1 MAGVNPTL
9 NRNILTQ
16 MGPPEEEQTHPTL
29 LMTWEDWL
37 TFGAA
42 VIAFVS
48 VAMSLQD
55 AHWVKAAPPLWPTML
70 AGLLIGMLAARTR
83 MHAAVLHPLALIV
96 GIIVVVL
103 MVQTFA
109 DGANI
114 VERISDFRI
123 RMRDWF
129 QVVGSGDISN
139 DNLPFVTLVQSLCCL
154 SAYMAAWS
162 IYRWRSPWP
171 AIVPGG
177 IVILANIS
185 FLDGEPSGWFI
196 TFLFGAI
203 VLIARLYL
211 QRRQSRWRRQ
221 GVEYPDFLSLSAIQL
236 TLLCVGLL
244 IFAAWQL
251 PLGGQTSASEA
262 LFGKV
267 VQPITDQSST
277 FVRLFHNIQAKKGLG
292 LHSFGDYLTVQS
304 DIQLTNKPVAQVT
317 VKGLADDT
325 GAVIR
330 ATSYDVYTGAG
341 WKRGDRDSTDV
352 AARTVAGGEDA
363 VAFQQRVTVSS
374 TIRLLDSTDT
384 LFTVGIPL
392 QANVDTHADAAKG
405 IPSDVESLESRKSLD
420 SGDSYVT
427 QGSVSA
433 ATPEQLQAAGNAYPA
448 AISER
453 YLQLPKELP
462 ARVEAAARQVAT
474 ANGAS
479 DPYTEAVNI
488 AAYLQK
494 LPFDLT
500 VPIPPPGQDM
510 VDYFL
515 FDSKKGYFDYNS
527 TAMAVMLRTLGVPA
541 RVAVGYLLDPK
552 ELKDGAFTVTRQD
565 TFSWVEVYFP
575 TYGWVTFNPTPASTL
590 KGPGGKPLAGG
601 NQTFDS
607 SIIPPNFLGGAFPNQ
622 PEANGHNAA
631 SDKTLNQKPDIHG
644 SPPWS
649 LIWALIVTAIA
660 LAITFIALRIFWS
673 RGLRGLD
680 RHSQLWTKVQRAA
693 RLAGIRSR
701 PYETPREFSR
711 RVGFVIE
718 REPEAL
724 QLAQAYEEVQYGRPG
739 SPQSDP
745 AIAER
750 AYTALR
756 NKLFGGIL
764 RRRELKQRDRD
775 RDYRPMG

>member
-1 MAGVNPTL
+1 MAGVNPLISRSVITE
-9 NRNILTQ
+9 
-16 MGPPEEEQTHPTL
+16 MGPNQEEESHPTL

-42 VIAFVS
+42 VLAFIS
-48 VAMSLQD
+48 IAMSLQD
-55 AHWVKAAPPLWPTML
+55 AHWVKGAPPLWPTML

-83 MHAAVLHPLALIV
+83 MHAAFLHPLALIA

-109 DGANI
+109 DGGTIIDRTN
-114 VERISDFRI
+114 DFRI

-129 QVVGSGDISN
+129 QVVASGDISN
-139 DNLPFVTLVQSLCCL
+139 DNLPFVTLVQSLCFL

-185 FLDGEPSGWFI
+185 FLEGTPSGWFI

-221 GVEYPDFLSLSAIQL
+221 SVEYPDFLSLSAIQL
-236 TLLCVGLL
+236 TVLSVGLL
-244 IFAAWQL
+244 IFVAWQL
-251 PLGGQTSASEA
+251 PLGGQTSATES
-262 LFGKV
+262 LFGKMI
-267 VQPITDQSST
+267 QPVTDQSST

-330 ATSYDVYTGAG
+330 ATSYDTYTGAG
-341 WKRGDRDSTDV
+341 WKTADRDSTNLD
-352 AARTVAGGEDA
+352 ARNVAGGKDA
-363 VAFQQRVTVSS
+363 VQFQQRSIITT

-392 QANVDTHADAAKG
+392 QANVDTHAESAKG
-405 IPSDVESLESRKSLD
+405 APSDIERLQSNQSLN

-427 QGSVSA
+427 QGSISTASA
-433 ATPEQLQAAGNAYPA
+433 QQLESAGDQYPA
-448 AISER
+448 AIRQR

-462 ARVEAAARQVAT
+462 DRVKVQANQVARE
-474 ANGAS
+474 NGANN
-479 DPYTEAVNI
+479 PYAQAVNI
-488 AAYLQK
+488 ATYLQK

-515 FDSKKGYFDYNS
+515 FDVQKGYFDYNS
-527 TAMAVMLRTLGVPA
+527 TAMAVMLRSIGIPA

-552 ELKDGAFTVTRQD
+552 EQKAGTFNVTRQD

-575 TYGWVTFNPTPASTL
+575 KYGWVTFNPTPAATL
-590 KGPGGKPLAGG
+590 TGAGGKPLAGAG
-601 NQTFDS
+601 SNLDPG
-607 SIIPPNFLGGAFPNQ
+607 IIPPNFLGGAFPDP
-622 PEANGHNAA
+622 PEANGRNAA
-631 SDKTLNQKPDIHG
+631 SDQTLNQKPNIHG

-649 LIWALIVTAIA
+649 LIWALIAA
-660 LAITFIALRIFWS
+660 GFAMLITFIALRIFWN

-680 RHSQLWTKVQRAA
+680 RHAQLWTKVQRAA

-711 RVGFVIE
+711 RVGFVVD
-718 REPEAL
+718 REAEAR
-724 QLAQAYEEVQYGRPG
+724 QLATAYEEVRYGRPG
-739 SPQSDP
+739 SPRSDP
-745 AIAER
+745 AAAER
-750 AYTALR
+750 AYTLLR
-756 NKLFGGIL
+756 NKLFGGIV
-764 RRRELKQRDRD
+764 RRRELKQRDREA
-775 RDYRPMG
+775 DYRPFG

>member
-1 MAGVNPTL
+1 MAGVNPAA
-9 NRNILTQ
+9 NSSVITQ
-16 MGPPEEEQTHPTL
+16 MGPATEEESPPAL

-42 VIAFVS
+42 VLAFLS

-55 AHWVKAAPPLWPTML
+55 AHWVKGAPPLWPTML

-83 MHAAVLHPLALIV
+83 MHAAFLHPLALIV
-96 GIIVVVL
+96 GIIVVAL

-114 VERISDFRI
+114 VERANDFRI

-139 DNLPFVTLVQSLCCL
+139 DNLPFVTLVQALCCL

-185 FLDGEPSGWFI
+185 FLEGEPSGWFI

-211 QRRQSRWRRQ
+211 QRRQSRWRHQ
-221 GVEYPDFLSLSAIQL
+221 GIDYPDFLSISAIQL
-236 TLLCVGLL
+236 TVLSVGVL
-244 IFAAWQL
+244 IFVAWQL

-262 LFGKV
+262 LFGKMV
-267 VQPITDQSST
+267 EPITDQSST

-317 VKGLADDT
+317 VKGLANDT

-330 ATSYDVYTGAG
+330 ATSYDTYTGAG
-341 WKRGDRDSTDV
+341 WKTADRETGNLD
-352 AARTVAGGEDA
+352 ARSVAGGNDA
-363 VAFQQRVTVSS
+363 VQFQQRAIVSS

-392 QANVDTHADAAKG
+392 QANVDTKVDAAKG
-405 IPSDVESLESRKSLD
+405 ISFDVERLESRKSLD
-420 SGDSYVT
+420 SGDTYVT
-427 QGSVSA
+427 QGSVSTATA
-433 ATPEQLQAAGNAYPA
+433 AQLQSAGNDYPA
-448 AISER
+448 AIRER

-462 ARVEAAARQVAT
+462 ARVKAAA
-474 ANGAS
+474 S
-479 DPYTEAVNI
+479 DIARTGGDTNPYDESAKI
-488 AAYLQK
+488 AAYLQA

-515 FDSKKGYFDYNS
+515 FDAKKGYFDYNS
-527 TAMAVMLRTLGVPA
+527 SAMAVMLRTLGVPA

-552 ELKDGAFTVTRQD
+552 EQKAGVFTVTRQD
-565 TFSWVEVYFP
+565 TFSWVEVFFP
-575 TYGWVTFNPTPASTL
+575 NYGWVTFNPTPASSLTS
-590 KGPGGKPLAGG
+590 PGGKPSAGG
-601 NQTFDS
+601 VNNVDTGVV
-607 SIIPPNFLGGAFPNQ
+607 PPNFLGGAFPNQ
-622 PEANGHNAA
+622 PEANGKSAV
-631 SDKTLNQKPDIHG
+631 SDKALNQQPTIHG
-644 SPPWS
+644 NPPWS
-649 LIWALIVTAIA
+649 LIWALAATA
-660 LAITFIALRIFWS
+660 LAMLITLILLRIFWN

-680 RHSQLWTKVQRAA
+680 RRSQLWAKVQRAA
-693 RLAGIRSR
+693 RHAGIRSR

-711 RVGFVIE
+711 RVGFVID
-718 REPEAL
+718 REPEAR
-724 QLAQAYEEVQYGRPG
+724 QLAEAYEEYRYGRPG

-745 AIAER
+745 ATAER
-750 AYTALR
+750 AYLMLR

-764 RRRELKQRDRD
+764 RRRALKQRDREM
-775 RDYRPMG
+775 DYRPFG